1 MLLKCFGQFMF
12 SKHFETHSPVL
23 PQVELLPELFCGIFP
38 LGGINVTDDHLGPF
52 SEEALGKLKAYS
64 LGPASYNCPV
74 IRLRTNM
81 PRILTK
87 LRCDIPAM
95 LWTKVEG
102 HFDLSLGPTQVTTE
116 YSRFSD
122 PSSKLIFLI
131 SSFRITANVLQ
142 TLDNTRSRL

>member
-1 MLLKCFGQFMF
+1 MF
-12 SKHFETHSPVL
+12 SKHFETHSPIF
-23 PQVELLPELFCGIFP
+23 PQVELLPELFGGIFP

-64 LGPASYNCPV
+64 LGPTSYDGPV
-74 IRLRTNM
+74 IRLRSNI
-81 PRILTK
+81 PRILNK
-87 LRCDIPAM
+87 LGCDIPAM
-95 LWTKVEG
+95 LRAEVKR
-102 HFDLSLGPTQVTTE
+102 HSALTQGQTRVTTE
-116 YSRFSD
+116 YSSFSD